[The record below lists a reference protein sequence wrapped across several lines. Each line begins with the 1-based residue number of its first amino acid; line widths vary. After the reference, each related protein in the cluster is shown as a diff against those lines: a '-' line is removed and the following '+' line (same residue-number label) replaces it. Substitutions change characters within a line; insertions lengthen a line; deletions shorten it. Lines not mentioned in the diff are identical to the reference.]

1 MLFNIHFQKWSKYI
15 FKGIFEN
22 IFSTHISKVMIGL
35 LFLTSFQ
42 QTAKYEILLE
52 LST

>member
-1 MLFNIHFQKWSKYI
+1 MPFKIHFQKWSKYI

-22 IFSTHISKVMIGL
+22 MFSKYISKVMIGL

-42 QTAKYEILLE
+42 QAVKCERLLE